1 MRELNADAVYTGMVW
16 MREFCDEEASFE
28 HIERLVEKAKLE
40 ASCNGTLDG
49 YAIKFEYL
57 DELLDWIY
65 AGEPDSVETGLE
77 MARCIMFGP
86 SGCIDKVYPNKCKAM
101 KKALRRFTDSNVPR
115 VPGLRALQYGTTMH

>member
-16 MREFCDEEASFE
+16 MREFCDEEGDVE
-28 HIERLVEKAKLE
+28 HIERLAVNAKLE
-40 ASCNGTLDG
+40 ESFNGD
-49 YAIKFEYL
+49 AINFVYL
-57 DELLDWIY
+57 EEFLDWIY

-101 KKALRRFTDSNVPR
+101 KKALRRFTDNKFPR
-115 VPGLRALQYGTTMH
+115 VPGLKALEYGTTMH

>member
-16 MREFCDEEASFE
+16 MREFCDEEGDVE
-28 HIERLVEKAKLE
+28 HIERLAAKAKLE
-40 ASCNGTLDG
+40 ESFNGD
-49 YAIKFEYL
+49 AINFVYL
-57 DELLDWIY
+57 EEFLDWIY

-101 KKALRRFTDSNVPR
+101 KKALRRFTDNKFPR
-115 VPGLRALQYGTTMH
+115 VPGLKALEYGTTMH